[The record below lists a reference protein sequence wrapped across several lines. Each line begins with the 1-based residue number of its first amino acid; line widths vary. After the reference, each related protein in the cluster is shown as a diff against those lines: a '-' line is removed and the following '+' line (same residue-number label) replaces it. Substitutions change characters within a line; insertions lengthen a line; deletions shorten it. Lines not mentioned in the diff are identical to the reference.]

1 MESTD
6 DETLKRLSKC
16 RRKIKEWLS
25 IDEEKILFFNFLR
38 RNKLR
43 LYTCAG

>member
-16 RRKIKEWLS
+16 GKKIKEWLS
-25 IDEEKILFFNFLR
+25 IDKEEFFFPKI
-38 RNKLR
+38 
-43 LYTCAG
+43 